1 MVQMNDTSS
10 IINNTISIL
19 KADYRSL
26 SILGDSRTYNPVSY
40 SGKSFAKMGKLID
53 YIHYQL
59 SRDENVLILI
69 EGRTQMGKST
79 LAIQIA
85 RALGKYSLDNVVF
98 DTKSFME
105 RLTGLQFGDVLI
117 YDDAGVGISNQDW
130 YMQDVK
136 VFGRTSQTIGNRH
149 LVVIITTPDMNFIE
163 PQSRRL
169 ISILLQ
175 GDPDEKA
182 VFRVK
187 HPRKKTNIT
196 STDQKIYYPY
206 VRFKDRQTGKML
218 MIRQVRADRLPD
230 EIYEPYNAKK
240 NEFLDLFYTGK
251 INIHALHDKERKKKK
266 MNPNSLKNL
275 RNVGKKYK

>member
-1 MVQMNDTSS
+1 MNDTTS
-10 IINNTISIL
+10 IINNTVSIL
-19 KADYRSL
+19 KSDYRSL
-26 SILGDSRTYNPVSY
+26 SILGGSRTYNPVSY

-59 SRDENVLILI
+59 SRNENVLILI

-79 LAIQIA
+79 LGIQIA

-105 RLTGLQFGDVLI
+105 RLTEMQFGDVLI

-130 YMQDVK
+130 YKQDVK
-136 VFGRTSQTIGNRH
+136 VFGRTSQTIGNKH

-196 STDQKIYYPY
+196 SVDQKIYYPY
-206 VRFKDRQTGKML
+206 VRFKDKESGKML

-230 EIYEPYNAKK
+230 EIYNPYDAKK
-240 NEFLDLFYTGK
+240 NEFLNLFYTG
-251 INIHALHDKERKKKK
+251 ALDVHELYKSDNKRN

-275 RNVGKKYK
+275 RNAGKKY

>member
-1 MVQMNDTSS
+1 MNTVH
-10 IINNTISIL
+10 SIL
-19 KADYRSL
+19 PESTTIL
-26 SILGDSRTYNPVSY
+26 TVSESILGNPKSYNPISY
-40 SGKSFAKMGKLID
+40 TGKSFAKMGKLID
-53 YIHYQL
+53 YIRYQL

-85 RALGKYSLDNVVF
+85 RALERYSLDNVVF
-98 DTKSFME
+98 DTKSFMD
-105 RLTGLQFGDVLI
+105 RLTLLQSGDVLI
-117 YDDAGVGISNQDW
+117 YDDAGVGISNQEW

-136 VFGRTSQTIGNRH
+136 IFGRTSQTIGNRH

-163 PQSRRL
+163 SQSRRL

-196 STDQKIYYPY
+196 SVDQKIYYPY
-206 VRFKDRQTGKML
+206 VRFKDRETGKLIML
-218 MIRQVRADRLPD
+218 RQVKSDKLPD
-230 EIYEPYNAKK
+230 EIYIPYNEKK
-240 NEFLDLFYTGK
+240 NDFLNLFYSGQ
-251 INIHALHDKERKKKK
+251 IDVHALAHHERKRK

-275 RNVGKKYK
+275 RNSGKKYR

>member
-1 MVQMNDTSS
+1 MNTVH
-10 IINNTISIL
+10 SIL
-19 KADYRSL
+19 PESTTIL
-26 SILGDSRTYNPVSY
+26 TVSESILGNPKSYNPISY
-40 SGKSFAKMGKLID
+40 TGKSFAKMGKLID
-53 YIHYQL
+53 YIRYQL

-85 RALGKYSLDNVVF
+85 RALERYSLDNVVF
-98 DTKSFME
+98 DTKSFMD
-105 RLTGLQFGDVLI
+105 RLTLLQSGDVLI
-117 YDDAGVGISNQDW
+117 YDDAGVGISNQEW

-136 VFGRTSQTIGNRH
+136 IFGRTSQTIGNRH

-163 PQSRRL
+163 SQSRRL

-196 STDQKIYYPY
+196 SVDQKIYYPY
-206 VRFKDRQTGKML
+206 VRFKDRETGKLIML
-218 MIRQVRADRLPD
+218 RQVKADKLPD
-230 EIYEPYNAKK
+230 EIYIPYNEKK
-240 NEFLDLFYTGK
+240 NDFPIYSTL
-251 INIHALHDKERKKKK
+251 AR
-266 MNPNSLKNL
+266 
-275 RNVGKKYK
+275 

>member
-1 MVQMNDTSS
+1 MN
-10 IINNTISIL
+10 NNIHSIL
-19 KADYRSL
+19 PDSFNIL
-26 SILGDSRTYNPVSY
+26 NVSDSSSILGDSRTYNPISY
-40 SGKSFAKMGKLID
+40 SGRSFAKMGKLID
-53 YIHYQL
+53 YIQYQL
-59 SRDENVLILI
+59 SRNENVLILI

-85 RALGKYSLDNVVF
+85 LALNRYSLDNVVF
-98 DTKSFME
+98 ETERFMD
-105 RLTGLQFGDVLI
+105 RLTNLQAGDVLI

-136 VFGRTSQTIGNRH
+136 VFGRTSQTIGNKH

-169 ISILLQ
+169 ITILLQ

-196 STDQKIYYPY
+196 SVDQKIYYPY

-230 EIYEPYNAKK
+230 EIYNPYNAKK

-251 INIHALHDKERKKKK
+251 INIHALQKSVKVKRK

-275 RNVGKKYK
+275 RHSGKKRR

>member
-1 MVQMNDTSS
+1 MKAVSVLVGSNG
-10 IINNTISIL
+10 IL
-19 KADYRSL
+19 KAYDKVQ
-26 SILGDSRTYNPVSY
+26 SIIGNPKKYEPAAY
-40 SGKSFAKMGKLID
+40 SGKSFAKMGKLIG
-53 YIHYQL
+53 YIRYQL
-59 SRDENVLILI
+59 SRNENVLILI

-79 LAIQIA
+79 MAIQIA

-105 RLTGLQFGDVLI
+105 RLTDMQFGDVLI

-182 VFRVK
+182 VFRTK

-196 STDQKIYYPY
+196 SVDQKIYYPY
-206 VRFKDRQTGKML
+206 IRFRDERTGL
-218 MIRQVRADRLPD
+218 MAVLRQVKADRLPPG
-230 EIYEPYNAKK
+230 IYEPYDAKK
-240 NEFLDLFYTGK
+240 NEFLNEFYQGK
-251 INIHALHDKERKKKK
+251 IDIHALQNTVKIKRK

-275 RNVGKKYK
+275 RQNKKRKR

>member
-1 MVQMNDTSS
+1 MVQMN
-10 IINNTISIL
+10 NNVHSIL
-19 KADYRSL
+19 PDSFNILKVSEKSL
-26 SILGDSRTYNPVSY
+26 SILGNARAYNPVSY

-59 SRDENVLILI
+59 SRNENVLILI

-136 VFGRTSQTIGNRH
+136 VFGRTSQTIGNKH

-230 EIYEPYNAKK
+230 EIYNPYNAKK
-240 NEFLDLFYTGK
+240 NEFLTLFYTGALDV
-251 INIHALHDKERKKKK
+251 HALHKPEKKRK

-275 RNVGKKYK
+275 RNAGKKYS

>member
-1 MVQMNDTSS
+1 MNNIRSILPNSFNILAVTKNTSS
-10 IINNTISIL
+10 I
-19 KADYRSL
+19 
-26 SILGDSRTYNPVSY
+26 LGSSNAYKPLSY

-59 SRDENVLILI
+59 SRNENVLILI

-85 RALGKYSLDNVVF
+85 IALGKYSLDNVVF

-105 RLTGLQFGDVLI
+105 RLTVMQFGDVLI

-136 VFGRTSQTIGNRH
+136 VFGRTSQTIGNKH

-196 STDQKIYYPY
+196 SVDQKIYYPY
-206 VRFKDRQTGKML
+206 VRFRDKETGKML
-218 MIRQVRADRLPD
+218 MIRQVKADRLPD
-230 EIYEPYNAKK
+230 EIYNPYNIKK
-240 NEFLDLFYTGK
+240 SDFLNLFYTGAMDVHSWNK
-251 INIHALHDKERKKKK
+251 HESKRK

-275 RNVGKKYK
+275 RNVGKKYR

>member
-1 MVQMNDTSS
+1 
-10 IINNTISIL
+10 
-19 KADYRSL
+19 
-26 SILGDSRTYNPVSY
+26 
-40 SGKSFAKMGKLID
+40 MGKLID

-59 SRDENVLILI
+59 SRNENVLILI

-85 RALGKYSLDNVVF
+85 IALGKYSLDNVVF

-105 RLTGLQFGDVLI
+105 RLTVMQFGDVLI

-136 VFGRTSQTIGNRH
+136 VFGRTSQTIGNKH

-196 STDQKIYYPY
+196 SVDQKIYYPY
-206 VRFKDRQTGKML
+206 VRFRDKETGKML
-218 MIRQVRADRLPD
+218 MIRQVKADRLPD
-230 EIYEPYNAKK
+230 EIYNPYNVKK
-240 NEFLDLFYTGK
+240 SDFLNLFYTGAMDVHSWNK
-251 INIHALHDKERKKKK
+251 HESKRK

-275 RNVGKKYK
+275 RNVGKKYR

>member
-1 MVQMNDTSS
+1 MNNIRSILPNSFNILAVTKNTSS
-10 IINNTISIL
+10 I
-19 KADYRSL
+19 
-26 SILGDSRTYNPVSY
+26 LGSSNAYKPLSY

-59 SRDENVLILI
+59 SRNENVLILI

-85 RALGKYSLDNVVF
+85 IALGKYSLDNVVF

-105 RLTGLQFGDVLI
+105 RLTVMQFGDVLI

-136 VFGRTSQTIGNRH
+136 VFGRTSQTIGNKH

-196 STDQKIYYPY
+196 SVDQKIYYPY
-206 VRFKDRQTGKML
+206 VRFRDKETGKML
-218 MIRQVRADRLPD
+218 MIRQVKADRLPD
-230 EIYEPYNAKK
+230 EVYNPYNVKK
-240 NEFLDLFYTGK
+240 SDFLNLFYTGAMDVHSWNK
-251 INIHALHDKERKKKK
+251 HESKRK

-275 RNVGKKYK
+275 RNVGKKYR

>member
-1 MVQMNDTSS
+1 MNND
-10 IINNTISIL
+10 IHSIL
-19 KADYRSL
+19 PDSFNILKVSENSL
-26 SILGDSRTYNPVSY
+26 SILGNPRVYNPVSY
-40 SGKSFAKMGKLID
+40 NGKSFAKMGKLID
-53 YIHYQL
+53 YIQYQL
-59 SRDENVLILI
+59 SRNENVLILI

-85 RALGKYSLDNVVF
+85 RALGNYSLDNVVF
-98 DTKSFME
+98 DTMSFMD

-136 VFGRTSQTIGNRH
+136 VFGRTSQTIGNKH

-196 STDQKIYYPY
+196 SVDQKIYYPY
-206 VRFKDRQTGKML
+206 VRFRDKETGKML
-218 MIRQVRADRLPD
+218 MIRQVRADKLPD
-230 EIYEPYNAKK
+230 EIYNPYNAKK
-240 NEFLDLFYTGK
+240 NEFLNLFYTGAVDVHSWYK
-251 INIHALHDKERKKKK
+251 PENKRK
-266 MNPNSLKNL
+266 MNPNSLRNL
-275 RNVGKKYK
+275 RNVGKKYRRLD

>member
-1 MVQMNDTSS
+1 MNDTTS
-10 IINNTISIL
+10 IINNTVSIL
-19 KADYRSL
+19 KSDYRSL
-26 SILGDSRTYNPVSY
+26 SILGGSRTYNPVSY

-59 SRDENVLILI
+59 SRNENVLILI

-79 LAIQIA
+79 LGIQIA

-105 RLTGLQFGDVLI
+105 RLTEMQFGDVLI

-130 YMQDVK
+130 YKQDVK
-136 VFGRTSQTIGNRH
+136 VFGRTSQTIGNKH

-196 STDQKIYYPY
+196 SVDQKIYYPY
-206 VRFKDRQTGKML
+206 VRFRDKETGKML
-218 MIRQVRADRLPD
+218 MIRQVKADRLPD
-230 EIYEPYNAKK
+230 EIYNPYNVKK
-240 NEFLDLFYTGK
+240 SDFLNLFYTGAMDVHSWNK
-251 INIHALHDKERKKKK
+251 HESKRK

-275 RNVGKKYK
+275 RNVGKKYR